1 MDNTNETVEKQETRK
16 ILMAVAFDAD
26 TNMYYVDLAKGSNAA
41 ETAFAM
47 SVVIKCL
54 IKDGIIDR
62 ADVIT
67 DLVNKY
73 LNDPQFSEVTD
84 EEVDEEANESGSKA
98 DIR

>member
-26 TNMYYVDLAKGSNAA
+26 TNLYYVDLAKGSNAA

-54 IKDGIIDR
+54 MRDGIIER
-62 ADVIT
+62 PETIT

-73 LNDPQFSEVTD
+73 LADPQFSEVMD
-84 EEVDEEANESGSKA
+84 EEMNDESEGH
-98 DIR
+98 I